1 MFFLALCLSYRPIPT
16 LFIKEFVNM
25 GKFECISFA
34 LEQSCIHSQMQC
46 WGLRGSLRLKLF
58 LMRFS
63 LVQLLR
69 CLFLP
74 VLSCTLSGPHVWRT
88 NQHVLPLVEKP
99 WDFSP
104 FALATFSHHSSMHLP
119 FLSFSAS
126 CSQCSFFHNSPGHLC
141 PVLYQSARC
150 AVTLLATAKRTKES
164 NKPNEVQ

>member
-1 MFFLALCLSYRPIPT
+1 MKYKMFFLALCLSYRPIPT

-25 GKFECISFA
+25 GKFESISFA

-74 VLSCTLSGPHVWRT
+74 VLSCTLSGPMCEEPINMSWPWWKNHGIF
-88 NQHVLPLVEKP
+88 HPLLLLL
-99 WDFSP
+99 F
-104 FALATFSHHSSMHLP
+104 LTILLCI
-119 FLSFSAS
+119 FLSSLLVQVVASAP
-126 CSQCSFFHNSPGHLC
+126 SFTTAQGIC
-141 PVLYQSARC
+141 VQSYIKAH
-150 AVTLLATAKRTKES
+150 V
-164 NKPNEVQ
+164 VQ